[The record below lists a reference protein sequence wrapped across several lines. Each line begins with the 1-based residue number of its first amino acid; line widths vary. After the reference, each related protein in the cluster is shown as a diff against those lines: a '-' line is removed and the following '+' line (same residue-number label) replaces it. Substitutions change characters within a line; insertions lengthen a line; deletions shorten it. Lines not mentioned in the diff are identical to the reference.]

1 MTSTLIIGGGIIGMM
16 TAWKLKQSGHQVTLI
31 EKGQTG
37 RESTW
42 AGGGIISPLYPWRYH
57 EAISALAGYGQQ
69 HYPQLC
75 EELLQIAGVD
85 PQYTRSG
92 LLIIAPEEQQA
103 ALDWA
108 LKFHPTLSLEAPDQ
122 LAQIEPAMRIG
133 GVSGIWMPDIAQVRN
148 PRIARALTELM
159 PKLGIEVI
167 TDTAIDGFQSDG
179 NQVSAVISGGKT
191 FSADRYV
198 VCSGAWTGDL
208 LQQTG
213 LTIPVKP
220 VKGQMILFRAKPGD
234 IQRIVLEEDR
244 YVIPR
249 RDGRVLF
256 GSTVE
261 HSGFDKAIS
270 DAARDELHAIAV
282 ERFPI
287 LKNCEIEHHW
297 AGLRPGSPDGI
308 PVIGRHP
315 AFENLFINA
324 GQFRNGV
331 VLAAGSCELVARLV
345 NGESCEL
352 DNPIFSPRQF
362 VNNYPL
368 PTSP

>member
-1 MTSTLIIGGGIIGMM
+1 MTNTLIIGGGIIGMM
-16 TAWKLKQSGHQVTLI
+16 TAWKLQQSGHHVTLL
-31 EKGQTG
+31 EKGRTG

-42 AGGGIISPLYPWRYH
+42 AGGGIVSPLYPWRYH
-57 EAISALAGYGQQ
+57 QAISTLAGYGQQ
-69 HYPQLC
+69 HYPELC
-75 EELLQIAGVD
+75 EELLQIAEVD

-108 LKFHPTLSLEAPDQ
+108 QQFHPALSIEPADRLR
-122 LAQIEPAMRIG
+122 QIEPAMQAIDTA
-133 GVSGIWMPDIAQVRN
+133 GIWMPGIAQVRN

-167 TDTAIDGFQSDG
+167 TDTPVDRFQSDG
-179 NQVSAVISGGKT
+179 RQVSAVLSGGKA
-191 FSADRYV
+191 FSADHYV

-208 LQQTG
+208 LEQTG
-213 LTIPVKP
+213 LKLPVHP

-244 YVIPR
+244 YIIPR

-270 DAARDELHAIAV
+270 DDARDELHAIAV
-282 ERFPI
+282 ERFPA
-287 LKNCEIEHHW
+287 LKDCEIEHHW

-308 PVIGRHP
+308 PVIGQHP
-315 AFENLFINA
+315 DLENLFINA

-331 VLAAGSCELVARLV
+331 VLAPGSCELVARLI
-345 NGESCEL
+345 NGESSEL
-352 DNPIFSPRQF
+352 DNPVFAPAKWKA
-362 VNNYPL
+362 
-368 PTSP
+368 